1 MIEKLEGKKHWDERR
16 LENDWIGFIMKT
28 YYFQMASFGFLYLIF
43 YLITELLIVSIIR
56 VLYDKYQIFMK
67 FYYNEDD
74 NDNDIKKSVRY

>member
-43 YLITELLIVSIIR
+43 YLITELLIVSIR
-56 VLYDKYQIFMK
+56 VLYDKYQIFLK
-67 FYYNEDD
+67 FYYIITKMIMR
-74 NDNDIKKSVRY
+74 IKKSVRY